1 MARASWW
8 NTNTIRE
15 SRIANVSRPSAGED
29 AATNNI
35 GSVTLLHDRVPV
47 QAESEEAGQ
56 IHSQFSR
63 TSAASRRSRGTAR
76 PGSFRGAR
84 P

>member
-1 MARASWW
+1 
-8 NTNTIRE
+8 
-15 SRIANVSRPSAGED
+15 VLGED

-35 GSVTLLHDRVPV
+35 GSVTVLHDRVRV
-47 QAESEEAGQ
+47 QADSEEADQ

-63 TSAASRRSRGTAR
+63 TSAASRVSGGIAG
-76 PGSFRGAR
+76 PGSSQGER